1 MSTTS
6 NDKSIGYYVAGFPN
20 QDIFEEVIEA
30 LVKERWQMI
39 QELYFPSYLSDE
51 RARCNGFDERAT
63 QWSTHVLYFMSLVHR
78 TWTTPAQRAYRRC
91 AVAKLVNYYLLSHQL
106 RTILAR
112 PLLPFVD
119 SLIIRSESYL
129 IEGELQLLKQIIMY
143 PYRRTLQNLHLELV
157 LDSGGRKSRAKGLR
171 FPNGAADGVAC
182 IGTLGSLKTLSF
194 RIFARS
200 KRGEVERNKLIDSV
214 CYAQT
219 HLHRLESFIILKGDE
234 PVHDDAFNDEVFP
247 RLHDTRPPPSLKS
260 LCIGLGHPQAHVLSW
275 LATPR
280 AGYQLDH
287 MTLFPSAQ
295 GHESELSAIR
305 PAVPFLKSLAVDAA
319 CYLLSNP
326 GCRFVFTET
335 LREAL
340 MIDTLTL
347 SFDCARDF
355 YNFRQITMSA
365 LPPALRRLSL
375 LFSMPT
381 RQKGAHNP
389 KLDYPISQYAL
400 HMNQKGHLRV
410 IVEDHT
416 L

>member
-1 MSTTS
+1 
-6 NDKSIGYYVAGFPN
+6 
-20 QDIFEEVIEA
+20 
-30 LVKERWQMI
+30 
-39 QELYFPSYLSDE
+39 
-51 RARCNGFDERAT
+51 
-63 QWSTHVLYFMSLVHR
+63 
-78 TWTTPAQRAYRRC
+78 
-91 AVAKLVNYYLLSHQL
+91 
-106 RTILAR
+106 
-112 PLLPFVD
+112 
-119 SLIIRSESYL
+119 
-129 IEGELQLLKQIIMY
+129 
-143 PYRRTLQNLHLELV
+143 
-157 LDSGGRKSRAKGLR
+157 
-171 FPNGAADGVAC
+171 
-182 IGTLGSLKTLSF
+182 
-194 RIFARS
+194 
-200 KRGEVERNKLIDSV
+200 
-214 CYAQT
+214 
-219 HLHRLESFIILKGDE
+219 
-234 PVHDDAFNDEVFP
+234 
-247 RLHDTRPPPSLKS
+247 
-260 LCIGLGHPQAHVLSW
+260 
-275 LATPR
+275 
-280 AGYQLDH
+280 

-381 RQKGAHNP
+381 RQKGAHKP